1 MSTAKNHCLLQ
12 VQVSVFMSD
21 RSTYSKR
28 VMTMFEIFRAVVL
41 IALTQLI
48 AQAAIAAPQEPPE
61 AQVKLI
67 DGTKAVYYQG
77 EMDDS
82 AIVQVATLIKSA
94 EGTVKRLV
102 INSGGGDVNGGMDLA
117 ELVLAHQL
125 DVEVERLCASS
136 CANYVFPAGKTKQIQ
151 KGAVVVWHGS
161 AIQMGLDDA
170 PGIDDIVVE
179 DGRQLSLSEKR
190 ELLEKNKEG
199 WLRYITEA
207 RIRQADLYKRMGV
220 DERVTV
226 VGQQLKAA
234 QEWTLTVEDMARFGI
249 KNVIAPE
256 HYGEVMPDAIRE
268 RGVKLLYLE
277 DYPGYEF
284 APLKAP

>member
-67 DGTKAVYYQG
+67 DGAKAVHYQG

-94 EGTVKRLV
+94 EDTVKRLV

>member
-67 DGTKAVYYQG
+67 DGAKAVYYQG